1 MTMNDQEER
10 YSRQTLFD
18 SVGKE
23 GQERL
28 QSSKAVIIGIGALG
42 TNIANMMARAGFG
55 HLVLVDRDVVELNNL
70 QRQVIFDGG
79 DIGKSK
85 AEAAALKLE
94 KVNPTIRIEALPLN
108 IDHTNILTA
117 LRGADIV
124 LDGTDNLETRFLIN
138 DACVK
143 LGMPWVYGGAV
154 KAEGMSMTIVPG
166 ITPCLRCLLPKM
178 PGPGSTQNCNTVG
191 IINTIPTMV
200 ASYQATEA
208 IKFMISRDYSEGLAL
223 FNIWDRT
230 FEIAEIERNTECQCC
245 SKKEFEFLELKE
257 LGDGKMDF
265 MMVKTCEADAYDA
278 IPKKLARVN
287 VDTAVRELET
297 AGYNIIADAGVMCVV
312 EKDGLELQLFSSG
325 RVLIK
330 TPELEIAEKGAS
342 ALFGVLDEGLKA

>member
-1 MTMNDQEER
+1 MDHQEKKR
-10 YSRQTLFD
+10 YSRQIVLD
-18 SVGKE
+18 QIGIE

-28 QSSKAVIIGIGALG
+28 QASKAVIIGVGALG
-42 TNIANMMARAGFG
+42 TNIASMLARAGFG
-55 HLVLVDRDVVELNNL
+55 HIVLVDRDIVELSNL
-70 QRQVIFDGG
+70 QRQIIFDEA

-85 AEAAALKLE
+85 AEVAALKLE
-94 KVNPTIRIEALPLN
+94 KVNPIIRIEALPLN
-108 IDHTNILTA
+108 IDHTNILGA

-124 LDGTDNLETRFLIN
+124 LDGTDNLEIRFLIN

-178 PGPGSTQNCNTVG
+178 PGPNSTQNCSTVG
-191 IINTIPTMV
+191 VINTIPALV

-208 IKFMISRDYSEGLAL
+208 VKLMVSRDYSEGLAL

-230 FEIAEIERNTECQCC
+230 FEVVEIERNTECLCC
-245 SKKEFEFLELKE
+245 GKNDYEFLELKILE
-257 LGDGKMDF
+257 ADDKMDF

-287 VDTAVRELET
+287 VDKAVKELEE
-297 AGYNIIADAGVMCVV
+297 AGYTIIADAGVMCVV

-330 TPELEIAEKGAS
+330 TPELDVAEKGAG
-342 ALFGVLDEGLKA
+342 ALFDSLDEGLRG